1 MPTAAAA
8 APYPL
13 PPAQV
18 LLRNLGA
25 HKLALRLLSLPVADK
40 PVASEL
46 QTRAVLRAAY
56 RLLKA
61 MASGFAQ
68 LQAELVPAIP
78 TFVAHVEKRLV
89 AYDISP
95 TGTISATLK
104 DNRAACALVSVE
116 TIRHFVRLA
125 SREHAPRFLRFLTL
139 LCVPGGEPVRRNQTL
154 ILQALADHEAA
165 LLLFAGHSGRA
176 ARALLIQADDHVH
189 HPRGRLAYHIELI
202 GLLAALTIG
211 ENAAAEGLMRELVPL
226 PELVDQ
232 VAGMWKGGGRGH
244 RSERSGGGC
253 GQVERRARG
262 YEREWSLLQRAW
274 RFHPSRLIRSCRQL
288 VAERARLLPTPQ
300 PPLLKE
306 APRGRAH
313 RLVRLIPPPRS
324 SGPGRDTGAG

>member
-1 MPTAAAA
+1 
-8 APYPL
+8 
-13 PPAQV
+13 V

-25 HKLALRLLSLPVADK
+25 HKLVLQLLSLPIASE
-40 PVASEL
+40 PLASEL
-46 QTRAVLRAAY
+46 KTRAVLRAAY

-95 TGTISATLK
+95 TGAISATLK

-125 SREHAPRFLRFLTL
+125 ARQHAPRFLRFLTL
-139 LCVPGGEPVRRNQTL
+139 LCVPGGQPVRRNQTL

-165 LLLFAGHSGRA
+165 LLLFAGVAGRA
-176 ARALLIQADDHVH
+176 ARAQLIQAEDQLHNPH
-189 HPRGRLAYHIELI
+189 GRLTYHIELI

-226 PELVDQ
+226 PELIDQ
-232 VAGMWKGGGRGH
+232 VWAVGGGMG
-244 RSERSGGGC
+244 
-253 GQVERRARG
+253 ERRYR
-262 YEREWSLLQRAW
+262 
-274 RFHPSRLIRSCRQL
+274 
-288 VAERARLLPTPQ
+288 T
-300 PPLLKE
+300 
-306 APRGRAH
+306 
-313 RLVRLIPPPRS
+313 
-324 SGPGRDTGAG
+324 